1 MKSNFNHGSFINL
14 HRAKNSYATVV
25 LIEED
30 VTNEEKVATIN
41 SIKQLQYFYLVTKT
55 EEVRQ

>member
-1 MKSNFNHGSFINL
+1 M
-14 HRAKNSYATVV
+14 VV

-30 VTNEEKVATIN
+30 LTNEEEVATIK

-55 EEVRQ
+55 EGEVRQ